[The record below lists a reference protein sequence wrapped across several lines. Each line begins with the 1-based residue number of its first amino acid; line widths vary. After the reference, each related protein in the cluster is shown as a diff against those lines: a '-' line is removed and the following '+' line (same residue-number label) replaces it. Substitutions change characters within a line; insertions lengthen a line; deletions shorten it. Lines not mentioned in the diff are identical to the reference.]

1 MILSL
6 LHAIEE
12 AVEARPESVE
22 FVLFDS
28 SRRDRRINELK
39 RLCREGGVSMRYGE
53 RHALDRLAGP
63 RHQGAVARVA
73 VRGYLPEEEAL
84 AGPPGG
90 RLLFLLDEIQ
100 DPQNLG
106 AALRVAEGVGA
117 RVILPERGSA
127 PLSEAVSRS
136 SAGAVERVP
145 VVRAKNL
152 RRLIDRLKNQ
162 GFQVVGLDPA
172 GQEIYRLDLTGDLA
186 LVFGAEGKG
195 IRRLVREGCDVLARL
210 PMQGAL
216 ASLNVSAAAAAAG
229 YEALRQ
235 RSHSPE
241 KA

>member
-12 AVEARPESVE
+12 AVKARPRSVE
-22 FVLFDS
+22 FVLFDAT
-28 SRRDRRINELK
+28 RRDRRINDLK
-39 RLCREGGVSMRYGE
+39 RLCREGGVSVRYGE
-53 RHALDRLAGP
+53 RHALERLAGHS
-63 RHQGAVARVA
+63 HQGAVARVA
-73 VRGYLPEEEAL
+73 VRGYLHEEEAL
-84 AGPPGG
+84 VGSPGE

-106 AALRVAEGVGA
+106 AVLRVAEGVGA
-117 RVILPERGSA
+117 RVVLPERGSA

-145 VVRAKNL
+145 VIRAKNL
-152 RRLIDRLKNQ
+152 RRFMDHLKNE
-162 GFQVVGLDPA
+162 GFQVVGLDPT
-172 GQEIYRLDLTGDLA
+172 GEEIYRLDLAGDLA

-195 IRRLVREGCDVLARL
+195 MRRLVREGCDVLARL
-210 PMQGAL
+210 PMKGSL
-216 ASLNVSAAAAAAG
+216 GSLNVSAAAAAAG

-235 RSHSPE
+235 RSHSPK